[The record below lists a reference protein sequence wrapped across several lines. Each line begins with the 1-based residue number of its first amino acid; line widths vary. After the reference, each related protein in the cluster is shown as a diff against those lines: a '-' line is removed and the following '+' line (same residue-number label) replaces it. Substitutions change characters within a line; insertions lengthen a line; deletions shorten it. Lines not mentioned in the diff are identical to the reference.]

1 MSDERYDWAED
12 PMAQDV
18 IDALR
23 LALMAQ
29 KDPAE
34 VVKIVSC
41 LVEFAPETESSRGID
56 LLMRLIAEAT
66 LTVSLVS
73 PGDLVADEGEH

>member
-1 MSDERYDWAED
+1 MDELDDAT
-12 PMAQDV
+12 AQDV

-34 VVKIVSC
+34 AIKIVNC
-41 LVEFAPETESSRGID
+41 LIEFAPETDSNRGID
-56 LLMRLIAEAT
+56 LLLRLISQST
-66 LTVSLVS
+66 LKVSMV
-73 PGDLVADEGEH
+73 DA